1 MGMFERAARSQVEAI
16 AAGEVS
22 AEAVVADHL
31 ARADAVGD
39 AINAFTQRLSESALA
54 KARSLDAQRAQ
65 GQPLPP
71 LAGLCLTVK
80 ENLAYPGTPST
91 VGVGAR
97 RSTLLN
103 TTAPLV
109 AAAESLGAIVLG
121 KTNVPQ
127 LLLSME
133 STNPTFGRTN
143 NPWALDRAPGGSSGG
158 EAAAV
163 ASGMSAAG
171 IGTDI
176 GGSVRNPAAWCGL
189 AGLKPTWGRW
199 SVYGSSG
206 GQPGQ
211 EAVKAVTGPLC
222 RSTDDLIWLWET
234 LDGALQHGL
243 DPAVPPIAAPRV
255 ADVDVAG
262 LTVGVFEDDGVFAPA
277 ASVRRAVREAA
288 DALANAG
295 AKVVPYAPPNGEAM
309 AEAYFRLL
317 SADGLVT
324 AKEVL
329 AGEPLTPQL
338 ATLATMARLPRLLRR
353 LLAWGLG
360 VTGETRVARIV
371 GALGEKRVHEVW
383 KLVVLRESF
392 RRAEFAAMA
401 AAGVDVLVGPPTI
414 TPAALHD
421 ETGDWSLGA
430 WPTMRWNLLDL
441 PAGVVPVSRVR
452 PDETVRTVLADRLD
466 RKAARFELGSEGL
479 PVAAQIAAR
488 PWEEHKVLAAMAV
501 VERGVG
507 WTASVVTPR

>member
-1 MGMFERAARSQVEAI
+1 MGIVERSARSQVQAI

-22 AEAVVADHL
+22 AESVVADHL
-31 ARADAVGD
+31 ARADAVEGK
-39 AINAFTQRLSESALA
+39 INAFTQRLSESALT
-54 KARSLDAQRAQ
+54 KARALDAARAQ
-65 GQPLPP
+65 GQALPP
-71 LAGLCLTVK
+71 LAGLCLSVK

-97 RSTLLN
+97 RGTLLS

-133 STNPTFGRTN
+133 STNPTYGRTN
-143 NPWALDRAPGGSSGG
+143 NPWALDRVPGGSSGG

-163 ASGMSAAG
+163 ASGMSAVG

-199 SVYGSSG
+199 SVYGSAG

-222 RSTDDLIWLWET
+222 RSSDDLIWLWET
-234 LDGALQHGL
+234 LDAAVQHGL

-255 ADVDVAG
+255 ADVDVG
-262 LTVGVFEDDGVFAPA
+262 SLTVGVFEDDGVFLPA

-295 AKVVPYAPPNGEAM
+295 AKVVTYAPPRGQEM
-309 AEAYFRLL
+309 AETYFRLL

-329 AGEPLTPQL
+329 AGEALTPQL
-338 ATLATMARLPRLLRR
+338 ATLATMARLPRPLRR
-353 LLAWGLG
+353 VLAWLLG
-360 VTGETRVARIV
+360 VSGEARVARIV

-383 KLVVLRESF
+383 KLVVLRESL

-401 AAGVDVLVGPPTI
+401 EAGVDVLVGPPTV

-452 PDETVRTVLADRLD
+452 ADETARSVLNDRLD

-488 PWEEHKVLAAMAV
+488 PWEEHKVLAAMAA

-507 WTASVVTPR
+507 WVPSVVTPA